1 MTRPEIS
8 SAPSTAEFIAIAGA
22 LAERFGWPM
31 RTSAHGAECVC
42 VARVEG
48 DQEFERIVWVYDV
61 ERVTLRCML
70 VGASQV
76 PAPLVPAV
84 LELCA
89 RVNQGLTF
97 GCLEFAFD
105 DAVLVFRDSCDLDWG
120 PLEQLVDGTTARVLN
135 LGGRYAVAIA
145 QVLEGVPVV
154 DAVAQA
160 EG

>member
-1 MTRPEIS
+1 MTGPEIS
-8 SAPSTAEFIAIAGA
+8 SAPAAADFIAVAGA

-31 RTSAHGAECVC
+31 RTSEHGNESVC

-48 DQEFERIVWVYDV
+48 DPAFERIVWVYDL

-84 LELCA
+84 FELCA
-89 RVNQGLTF
+89 RVNQGLPF

-135 LGGRYAVAIA
+135 LGERYAVAIDE
-145 QVLEGVPVV
+145 VLRGVSVV
-154 DAVAQA
+154 DAVAHA